1 MSIIKE
7 KNTVSKKQSI
17 TDKETLITGIMTF
30 YGNKFPK
37 VLKEKR
43 KQKKENFFVYSFYSA
58 LIVLFITMFTTAYN
72 NNNQTH
78 AEEGVITVYKSP
90 TCGCCKN
97 WISHL
102 EDSDL
107 VKEMGFKVKAIDSAN
122 MSLIKDKNGV
132 PSGAR
137 SCHTAVIN
145 DYVIEGHVPA
155 ADIKRLLKEK
165 RNVSGLAVPGMPMGS
180 PGMEGN
186 RVDKYSVYEFD
197 KQGKARVIN
206 QY

>member
-1 MSIIKE
+1 MTIIKQ
-7 KNTVSKKQSI
+7 KKSVANTISKKK
-17 TDKETLITGIMTF
+17 T
-30 YGNKFPK
+30 
-37 VLKEKR
+37 LKEKR
-43 KQKKENFFVYSFYSA
+43 KQKKENIFVYSFYSV

-78 AEEGVITVYKSP
+78 AEEDVITVYKSP

-102 EDSDL
+102 KDN
-107 VKEMGFKVKAIDSAN
+107 GFKVKSIDHAN
-122 MSLIKDKNGV
+122 MSLIKDKHSV

-155 ADIKRLLKEK
+155 ADIKKLLKEK
-165 RNVSGLAVPGMPMGS
+165 RDVTGLAVPGMPMGS
-180 PGMEGN
+180 PGMEGD

-197 KQGKARVIN
+197 KQGKATVVN

>member
-17 TDKETLITGIMTF
+17 TDKKT
-30 YGNKFPK
+30 
-37 VLKEKR
+37 LKEKR

-102 EDSDL
+102 EDN
-107 VKEMGFKVKAIDSAN
+107 GFKVKAIDSAN

-155 ADIKRLLKEK
+155 ADIKKLLKEK
-165 RNVSGLAVPGMPMGS
+165 RNVAGLAVPGMPMGS

-186 RVDKYSVYEFD
+186 RIDKYSVYEFD

>member
-1 MSIIKE
+1 MSIIKR
-7 KNTVSKKQSI
+7 KNSASKQQAV
-17 TDKETLITGIMTF
+17 TDKNILA
-30 YGNKFPK
+30 KK
-37 VLKEKR
+37 S
-43 KQKKENFFVYSFYSA
+43 KQKKENISVYSFYSA
-58 LIVLFITMFTTAYN
+58 LFVLFITMFTTAYN
-72 NNNQTH
+72 DNNQSY

-102 EDSDL
+102 KDN
-107 VKEMGFKVKAIDSAN
+107 GFKVKAIDSKN

-155 ADIKRLLKEK
+155 ADIKKLLKEK
-165 RNVSGLAVPGMPMGS
+165 REVSGLAVPGMPMGS
-180 PGMEGN
+180 PGMEGS

-197 KQGKARVIN
+197 KQGKARVVN

>member
-1 MSIIKE
+1 MAIIKE
-7 KNTVSKKQSI
+7 KMSLTEKK
-17 TDKETLITGIMTF
+17 TLKQKG
-30 YGNKFPK
+30 
-37 VLKEKR
+37 
-43 KQKKENFFVYSFYSA
+43 KQKKENRFVYSFYSA

-72 NNNQTH
+72 NSNQSH
-78 AEEGVITVYKSP
+78 AEDDVITVYKSA

-102 EDSDL
+102 ESSPL
-107 VKEMGFKVKAIDSAN
+107 VKEMGFKIKAINSSN
-122 MSLIKDKNGV
+122 MSLIKDKKGV

-155 ADIKRLLKEK
+155 EDIIKLLKEK
-165 RNVSGLAVPGMPMGS
+165 REVTGLAVPGMPMGS
-180 PGMEGN
+180 PGMEGR
-186 RVDKYSVYEFD
+186 RVDNYSVYEFD
-197 KQGKARVIN
+197 KQGKSTVIN

>member
-1 MSIIKE
+1 MGIIK
-7 KNTVSKKQSI
+7 
-17 TDKETLITGIMTF
+17 
-30 YGNKFPK
+30 
-37 VLKEKR
+37 
-43 KQKKENFFVYSFYSA
+43 KKENVFIYCFYSA
-58 LIVLFITMFTTAYN
+58 LIVLFITLFVTQFN
-72 NNNQTH
+72 NNNQSY
-78 AEEGVITVYKSP
+78 AEEDVITVYKSP

-102 EDSDL
+102 KNSSL
-107 VKEMGFKVKAIDSAN
+107 KEMGFKIKVIDSTN
-122 MSLIKDKNGV
+122 MSLIKDKYGV

-155 ADIKRLLKEK
+155 ADIIKLLKEK
-165 RNVSGLAVPGMPMGS
+165 RNVAGLAVPGMPMGS
-180 PGMEGN
+180 PGMEGH

-197 KQGKARVIN
+197 KQGKATVVT